1 MEAILAERKSDYIS
15 RDCKQYKNW
24 QELLRYGLAGAL
36 SFVVDFGLLYV
47 LREYICTG
55 YAGVYW
61 AAFGGFLGGLAIN
74 TFLSVRYVFRAPAVV
89 ADRRGRNVRDVAG
102 IVLVG
107 VAGLMLT
114 EVGMYAGVD
123 LLQLN
128 YLLVKLVVTSIVFL
142 WNYLGRKLLV
152 FTADG
157 STRVKV
163 EEEAAR

>member
-1 MEAILAERKSDYIS
+1 M
-15 RDCKQYKNW
+15 
-24 QELLRYGLAGAL
+24 
-36 SFVVDFGLLYV
+36 
-47 LREYICTG
+47 
-55 YAGVYW
+55 
-61 AAFGGFLGGLAIN
+61 
-74 TFLSVRYVFRAPAVV
+74 
-89 ADRRGRNVRDVAG
+89 AG

-123 LLQLN
+123 LLQVN
-128 YLLVKLVVTSIVFL
+128 YLLVKLVVTGIVFL

-157 STRVKV
+157 GTRVKV

>member
-1 MEAILAERKSDYIS
+1 MEAILVERKSDYIS

-24 QELLRYGLAGAL
+24 QELLRYGLAGAI
-36 SFVVDFGLLYV
+36 SFGVDFGLLYV

-123 LLQLN
+123 LLQVN

>member
-1 MEAILAERKSDYIS
+1 M
-15 RDCKQYKNW
+15 
-24 QELLRYGLAGAL
+24 
-36 SFVVDFGLLYV
+36 
-47 LREYICTG
+47 
-55 YAGVYW
+55 
-61 AAFGGFLGGLAIN
+61 
-74 TFLSVRYVFRAPAVV
+74 

-123 LLQLN
+123 LLQVN
-128 YLLVKLVVTSIVFL
+128 YLLVKLVLTSIVFL

>member
-24 QELLRYGLAGAL
+24 QELLRYGLAGGL
-36 SFVVDFGLLYV
+36 SFGVDFCLLYV

-61 AAFGGFLGGLAIN
+61 ATLAGFLGGLAVN
-74 TFLSVRYVFRAPAVV
+74 AFLSVRYVFRAPAVV

-123 LLQLN
+123 LLQVN

-157 STRVKV
+157 SMRVKV